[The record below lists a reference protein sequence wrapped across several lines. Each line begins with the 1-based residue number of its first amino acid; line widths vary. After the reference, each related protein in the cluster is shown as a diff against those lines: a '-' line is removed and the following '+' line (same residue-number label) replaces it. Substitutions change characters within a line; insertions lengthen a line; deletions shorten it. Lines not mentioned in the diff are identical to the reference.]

1 MAQQQ
6 GKNEDEVMAGMLGTI
21 PARRLGTPH
30 EFGEACAFL
39 CSAQAG
45 YIVGQ
50 NFLIDGGQ
58 INSTM

>member
-1 MAQQQ
+1 MGAMIGQ
-6 GKNEDEVMAGMLGTI
+6 I
-21 PARRLGTPH
+21 PAGRLGTPH

-58 INSTM
+58 INSTL